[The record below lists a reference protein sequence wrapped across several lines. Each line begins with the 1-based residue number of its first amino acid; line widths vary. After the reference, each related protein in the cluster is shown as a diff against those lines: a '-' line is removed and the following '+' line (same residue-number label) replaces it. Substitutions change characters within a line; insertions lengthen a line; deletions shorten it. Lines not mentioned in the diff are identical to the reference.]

1 MQDRPT
7 AIELLLA
14 AADFV
19 DREIVPVTQGQKQFQ
34 SRVVANV
41 MRIVAREIE
50 IGEPL
55 LRAEVDALATLLGAQ
70 EPHLHTTTDVLAAA
84 RNFNEELSAKIRAGA
99 ADDGE
104 FRERTMKVVRQIVED
119 KLKIANPRYLEADLK
134 MRAKIKS
141 QD

>member
-7 AIELLLA
+7 SIELLQA

-19 DREIVPVTQGQKQFQ
+19 EREIVPVTQGQKQFQ

-55 LRAEVDALATLLGAQ
+55 LRAEVDALATLLGTQ
-70 EPHLHTTTDVLAAA
+70 KPHLHTTGDVLVAA
-84 RNFNEELSAKIRAGA
+84 RKFNEELSARIRAGE
-99 ADDGE
+99 ADSGE
-104 FRERTMKVVRQIVED
+104 FRARVLKVTRQIVED
-119 KLKIANPRYLEADLK
+119 KLRIANPRYLEADLK
-134 MRAKIKS
+134 MRGKS
-141 QD
+141 S